1 MSNSYQTPRT
11 HLTDLLGPILS
22 SLSNNSNID
31 FRIINSNNNHRL
43 DENLVLQESLQQEP
57 TTKQIISDKGKEQ
70 LKQHIFSEKDTIKE
84 CPILLRKFNIGD
96 EVTCLPCNHIFD
108 TEAITNWVSNINAVC
123 PVCRFELDS
132 RIVSNTPS
140 NRENIHSNPI
150 LNPTHTDIHN
160 NIHNDMHNN
169 IHNDIHNNIH
179 NDRHNLH
186 TMPHATNPMVS
197 LLNLVANSSNHQH
210 YTYNNQNINNQNIN
224 NQTNSTSSVD
234 LFDSIF
240 DNVFNDMLNVNNN
253 RETSTST
260 PSVFVYTY
268 TTRF

>member
-1 MSNSYQTPRT
+1 MSNNYRTPRT
-11 HLTDLLGPILS
+11 PLTDLLGPLLS

-31 FRIINSNNNHRL
+31 LRMINYNNMHRL
-43 DENLVLQESLQQEP
+43 DENFVLQESLQQEP
-57 TTKQIISDKGKEQ
+57 TTKQVISEQGKKQ

-96 EVTCLPCNHIFD
+96 ELTCLPCNHIFD
-108 TEAITNWVSNINAVC
+108 TEAITQWVSNNNAAC
-123 PVCRFELDS
+123 PVCRFKLDS
-132 RIVSNTPS
+132 TIVPNTPS

-150 LNPTHTDIHN
+150 LNPTTTIHNNRHNNRHN
-160 NIHNDMHNN
+160 NIHNNMHNN
-169 IHNDIHNNIH
+169 IHDNRHNSN
-179 NDRHNLH
+179 NLH
-186 TMPHATNPMVS
+186 TIPHSENPMMS
-197 LLNLVANSSNHQH
+197 LLNLVANGSNNQH
-210 YTYNNQNINNQNIN
+210 YTYNNQVMNNT
-224 NQTNSTSSVD
+224 TNSASSVD

-253 RETSTST
+253 RETSSST